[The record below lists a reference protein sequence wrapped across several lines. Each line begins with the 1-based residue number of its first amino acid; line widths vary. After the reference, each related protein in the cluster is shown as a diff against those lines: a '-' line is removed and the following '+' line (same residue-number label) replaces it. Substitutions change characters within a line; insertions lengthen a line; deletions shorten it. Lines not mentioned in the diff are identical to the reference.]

1 MNTTPIYLNHAG
13 ICCALGNTITEVEHA
28 LFTQN
33 ISSPLRASDE
43 YSPGTAIPLGRVQGE
58 IPDISVGGENTRNN
72 KILAQAAAPLRQEI
86 EALIK
91 RFGSDR
97 IGIIIGTSTSGIA
110 EGEAAMLVTE
120 NGFRLADGYH
130 YRNQELAAPSRFLA
144 TWLGIDGPCWSVSSA
159 CTSGGKALASAA
171 RLLKTGMCDA
181 VIAGGVDSLCRMTVN
196 GFGALAVTTQ
206 NQCNPFSANRDGVNL
221 GEGAAVFIVSREPA
235 TVKLAGCGETS
246 DAHHISSPDP
256 EGKGAE
262 AAIRKALLNANLQAD
277 DIDYINLHGTATLQN
292 DLMEGSAVHRVFNG
306 DVACSSTKPL
316 TGHTLAAAG
325 AIEAAFCWLTVQRR
339 DTLLPP
345 HLWDGIK
352 DSNIPGLEGLGHP
365 ATTQTNAV
373 MSNSFAFGG
382 NNLSLI
388 LTREFHE

>member
-1 MNTTPIYLNHAG
+1 MNSTPIYLHQAG
-13 ICCALGNTITEVEHA
+13 ICCALGNTIKEVDHA
-28 LFTQN
+28 LFSQN
-33 ISSPLRASDE
+33 ITSPLRSSDD
-43 YSPGTAIPLGRVQGE
+43 YSPGKPIPLGRVKD
-58 IPDISVGGENTRNN
+58 IPDVAIGGENTRNN
-72 KILAQAAAPLRQEI
+72 RILAQAVLPMRQEI

-91 RFGSDR
+91 RLGSHR

-110 EGEAAMLVTE
+110 ECEDDMQVNE
-120 NGFRLADGYH
+120 NGFYLSDDYH
-130 YRNQELAAPSRFLA
+130 YRNQELAASSRFLA
-144 TWLGIDGPCWSVSSA
+144 HWLGIDGPCWSVSSA

-196 GFGALAVTTQ
+196 GFDALAVTTQ
-206 NQCNPFSANRDGVNL
+206 NHCNPFSANRDGVNL
-221 GEGAAVFIVSREPA
+221 GEGAAVFIVSREHA
-235 TVKLAGCGETS
+235 KVRLAGYGETS

-262 AAIRKALLNANLQAD
+262 AAIRKALHNANLQAA

-292 DLMEGSAVHRVFNG
+292 DLMEGTAIHRVFNN
-306 DVACSSTKPL
+306 DVPCSSTKPL

-325 AIEAAFCWLTVQRR
+325 AIEAAFCWLTVQRE
-339 DTLLPP
+339 DKQLPP

-352 DSNIPGLEGLGHP
+352 DSKIPGLTGLGCPGLAP
-365 ATTQTNAV
+365 AKAV

-388 LTREFHE
+388 MTRECHE